1 MSMAQLIVAIR
12 QIPKEYFT
20 RFPGGWPGE
29 ISVALTD
36 AVFSIGARYSTPKG
50 KGVGASV
57 ARLRDDWAKSDID
70 PRNSLALLVERGEK
84 EIRQCMGNGK
94 VSPGK
99 KSEQYKSQATIQA
112 ARSLVQLGV
121 NSAEELGQLVV
132 EGGPGIS
139 MAKKAYVGVPGLGPV
154 TFDYFLMLLGWPGVK
169 ADRMLTRFVQNA
181 LEKPSLTPKQVREI
195 LLLFY
200 DQWPLKELHSLV
212 EFEHGIWLYQREN
225 SANQL

>member
-1 MSMAQLIVAIR
+1 MSTAQLSFAVR
-12 QIPKEYFT
+12 QIPKDYFS

-36 AVFSIGARYSTPKG
+36 AVFSIGARYSTAKG
-50 KGVGASV
+50 KGVGTSV
-57 ARLRDDWAKSDID
+57 ARLRNGWADSDID
-70 PRNSLALLVERGEK
+70 PRNSLALLVERGER

-112 ARSLVQLGV
+112 ARSFVRLGV
-121 NSAEELGQLVV
+121 DSAEELGQLVV
-132 EGGPGIS
+132 EGDRGIS

-169 ADRMLTRFVQNA
+169 ADRMLTRFVREA
-181 LEKPSLTPKQVREI
+181 LGEPSLAPQQVRDK
-195 LLLFY
+195 LLAFY
-200 DQWPLKELHSLV
+200 EEWPLKELHSLV
-212 EFEHGIWLYQREN
+212 EFEHAIWLYQREN
-225 SANQL
+225 SAK